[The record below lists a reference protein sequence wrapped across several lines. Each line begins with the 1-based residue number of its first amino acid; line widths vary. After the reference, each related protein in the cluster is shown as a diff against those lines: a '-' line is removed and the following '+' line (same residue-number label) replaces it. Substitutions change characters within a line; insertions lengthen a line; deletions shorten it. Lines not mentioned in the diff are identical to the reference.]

1 MLNQSNNN
9 FIISIKSNIDDNDDN
24 HYDDNL

>member
-9 FIISIKSNIDDNDDN
+9 FVINIKSNIGDNDDN
-24 HYDDNL
+24 DYDDNS